1 MALQDDKQKHISSW
15 QASGLSQAA
24 YCRALG
30 LNAKTFGNWLRAHR
44 RGRDDIKLPAL
55 IPVTIKPAAASVE
68 VLQLRCRGTHVL
80 ELPLSVSPRWLG
92 ELLSCLG

>member
-30 LNAKTFGNWLRAHR
+30 LNAKTFG
-44 RGRDDIKLPAL
+44 
-55 IPVTIKPAAASVE
+55 
-68 VLQLRCRGTHVL
+68 
-80 ELPLSVSPRWLG
+80 
-92 ELLSCLG
+92 

>member
-1 MALQDDKQKHISSW
+1 MALQDDQQKHISDW

-24 YCRALG
+24 YCRAHG

-44 RGRDDIKLPAL
+44 RERNDIKSPAL
-55 IPVTIKPAAASVE
+55 IPVTIKPAAASTE
-68 VLQLRCRGTHVL
+68 VLQLRSRGTHVL
-80 ELPLSVSPRWLG
+80 ELPMSVSPRWLG